1 MENLSISKFSFKKII
16 TSSLILMFILISGI
30 NTQNNISA
38 QMPPM
43 GGMMGGGMGTM
54 GSSAT
59 DSSCRQNPGTG
70 EVFCEVE
77 MDVSMMTM
85 KSGVEQAV
93 KRAVPEVKEVIDI
106 TSL

>member
-1 MENLSISKFSFKKII
+1 
-16 TSSLILMFILISGI
+16 MFILIPGI

-43 GGMMGGGMGTM
+43 GGMMGGGNMGTM

-70 EVFCEVE
+70 GRPA
-77 MDVSMMTM
+77 SW
-85 KSGVEQAV
+85 
-93 KRAVPEVKEVIDI
+93 
-106 TSL
+106 

>member
-1 MENLSISKFSFKKII
+1 
-16 TSSLILMFILISGI
+16 MFILISGI

-77 MDVSMMTM
+77 MDVSMMSMWNIM
-85 KSGVEQAV
+85 K
-93 KRAVPEVKEVIDI
+93 VKEFGFRDV
-106 TSL
+106 